1 MIVSLRVLHLI
12 ALSLWVGSIVF
23 FSFIVAP
30 GIFGALPSQEA
41 GRVIGTIFPR
51 YYGLGIGCGLVTV
64 LSALALQWQ
73 GNGDWR
79 IGLALTTGM
88 LALTLYAGLVIQPRA
103 AAMRPLLHDP
113 ATEATTKPE
122 FDRLH
127 KLAVALNVIV
137 LLDGLVA
144 LGLRGR

>member
-1 MIVSLRVLHLI
+1 MITSLRVAHLI
-12 ALSLWVGSIVF
+12 ALALWVGSIVF

-30 GIFGALPSQEA
+30 GIFGALPNQEA

-51 YYGLGIGCGLVTV
+51 YYQLGIVAGLITV
-64 LSALALQWQ
+64 VAAIALQWM
-73 GNGDWR
+73 GNGSWS
-79 IGLALTTGM
+79 ISVGLTTIM
-88 LALTLYAGLVIQPRA
+88 LALTLYAGIVIQPRA

-127 KLAVALNVIV
+127 HLAVTLNVVV
-137 LLDGLVA
+137 LLGGLVA